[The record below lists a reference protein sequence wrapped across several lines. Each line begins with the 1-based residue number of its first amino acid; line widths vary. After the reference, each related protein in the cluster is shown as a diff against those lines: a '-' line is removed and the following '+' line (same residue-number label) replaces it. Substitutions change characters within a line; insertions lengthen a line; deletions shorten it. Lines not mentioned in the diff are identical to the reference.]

1 MINAP
6 QRAFFTYGTLSLL
19 RTSRLVTWCICGR
32 LRTERTQQQPR
43 TAIMSVKL
51 VQLLELSYDLSRG
64 RKRRI
69 EWEALA
75 EKNQST
81 AIDCEPADE
90 GSAADEDC
98 SDDVAERTLLGTALR
113 ARGLAPR
120 APDAEHA
127 FLRLLCAE
135 RSAKVQ
141 KLEGSDFD
149 WLVCPVAESATSSAE
164 ILCPP
169 KAGGTALGSDDTFA
183 RLLAVSACDGVS
195 VDPLFARIET
205 EVFNTDVPRSPAPGP
220 HSLDVPEERAASA
233 RLPEALERLCALV
246 TYGSSDDAAST
257 DSSADEFWDSETD
270 SLNDDDLEFVAEVTQ
285 EAMTEAEREECEKLL
300 AEKSASEV
308 ADAVNKCSISAC

>member
-1 MINAP
+1 
-6 QRAFFTYGTLSLL
+6 
-19 RTSRLVTWCICGR
+19 
-32 LRTERTQQQPR
+32 
-43 TAIMSVKL
+43 MSIPL
-51 VQLLELSYDLSRG
+51 AQLLELSHDLAQG
-64 RKRRI
+64 RKRRC
-69 EWEALA
+69 EWETHA
-75 EKNQST
+75 EQAVTVAPPSKE
-81 AIDCEPADE
+81 EPAETE
-90 GSAADEDC
+90 GRGNEDA
-98 SDDVAERTLLGTALR
+98 VEMKLLHASLR
-113 ARGLAPR
+113 EQGLAPR

-169 KAGGTALGSDDTFA
+169 KAGGKALGSDDTFA

-257 DSSADEFWDSETD
+257 DSSADDFWDSETD
-270 SLNDDDLEFVAEVTQ
+270 SLNEDDLEFVAEVTQ

>member
-1 MINAP
+1 
-6 QRAFFTYGTLSLL
+6 
-19 RTSRLVTWCICGR
+19 
-32 LRTERTQQQPR
+32 
-43 TAIMSVKL
+43 MSVQL

-183 RLLAVSACDGVS
+183 RLLAVSACDDAS
-195 VDPLFARIET
+195 VDPLLIES
-205 EVFNTDVPRSPAPGP
+205 EVFNTDVPCSPTPGP
-220 HSLDVPEERAASA
+220 HSLDVPEERAASS

-270 SLNDDDLEFVAEVTQ
+270 SLNEDDLEFVAEVTQ

>member
-1 MINAP
+1 M
-6 QRAFFTYGTLSLL
+6 
-19 RTSRLVTWCICGR
+19 
-32 LRTERTQQQPR
+32 
-43 TAIMSVKL
+43 
-51 VQLLELSYDLSRG
+51 
-64 RKRRI
+64 

-81 AIDCEPADE
+81 AVDGEPADE
-90 GSAADEDC
+90 GSVADEDC
-98 SDDVAERTLLGTALR
+98 SDDVAEKTLLGTALR

-149 WLVCPVAESATSSAE
+149 WLVCPVAESANSAQGPAE

-169 KAGGTALGSDDTFA
+169 KAGGKALGSDDTFA
-183 RLLAVSACDGVS
+183 RLLAVSACDDAS
-195 VDPLFARIET
+195 VDPLLIES
-205 EVFNTDVPRSPAPGP
+205 EVFNTDVPCSPTPGP
-220 HSLDVPEERAASA
+220 HSLDVPEERAASS

-257 DSSADEFWDSETD
+257 DSSADDFWDSETD
-270 SLNDDDLEFVAEVTQ
+270 SLNEDDLEFVAEVTQ
-285 EAMTEAEREECEKLL
+285 EAMAEAEREECEKLL
-300 AEKSASEV
+300 AEQSASEV